1 MRPKCCGSRKKTNKL
16 KGENHMSP
24 TITVPIRARYEIVE
38 GQAILREAE
47 YAEVDVKII
56 AEMLLKAFR
65 VNAKE
70 IDEK

>member
-1 MRPKCCGSRKKTNKL
+1 MPS
-16 KGENHMSP
+16 
-24 TITVPIRARYEIVE
+24 TITVPIRARYEIAE

-65 VNAKE
+65 VDVKE
-70 IDEK
+70 VDEKCM

>member
-1 MRPKCCGSRKKTNKL
+1 MPS
-16 KGENHMSP
+16 
-24 TITVPIRARYEIVE
+24 TITVPIWARYEIVE

-65 VNAKE
+65 VDTKE
-70 IDEK
+70 VDEKCM

>member
-1 MRPKCCGSRKKTNKL
+1 MP
-16 KGENHMSP
+16 P
-24 TITVPIRARYEIVE
+24 TITVPIRARYEVVE

-65 VNAKE
+65 VDAKE
-70 IDEK
+70 VDEKCM

>member
-1 MRPKCCGSRKKTNKL
+1 VRGFKL
-16 KGENHMSP
+16 KGGHMPP
-24 TITVPIRARYEIVE
+24 TITVPIRARYEVVE

-65 VNAKE
+65 VDVKE
-70 IDEK
+70 VDERCM

>member
-1 MRPKCCGSRKKTNKL
+1 
-16 KGENHMSP
+16 MSP

-56 AEMLLKAFR
+56 AEMLLKASHKR
-65 VNAKE
+65 
-70 IDEK
+70 IITSSGICIP

>member
-1 MRPKCCGSRKKTNKL
+1 MPS
-16 KGENHMSP
+16 

-65 VNAKE
+65 VYAKE
-70 IDEK
+70 VDEKCK